1 MPRATIFFVEYK
13 ARLAVAGLGKSGLP
27 LLRPVIYQLH
37 ELRTQGALA
46 KNVGQPHNRL
56 ANRANALD
64 NLRPLLQ
71 QRFEFGLYLHDHLL
85 HMSCA
90 PHSRGLVLPQSL
102 PGQSV
107 RRGSRNRPH
116 TAALS
121 IFAARGGWTVGSATG
136 TDAVPPGANAWFA
149 VIVASPHYTGCQ
161 GETKLP
167 TLGQGKNRAFTCLPA
182 SGDWQN

>member
-90 PHSRGLVLPQSL
+90 PHSRG
-102 PGQSV
+102 
-107 RRGSRNRPH
+107 R
-116 TAALS
+116 
-121 IFAARGGWTVGSATG
+121 
-136 TDAVPPGANAWFA
+136 
-149 VIVASPHYTGCQ
+149 
-161 GETKLP
+161 
-167 TLGQGKNRAFTCLPA
+167 
-182 SGDWQN
+182 